1 MIAEIEFKRKEMM
14 TKLLQEIEV
23 TRKKRYDEMEKE
35 YEEIF
40 EQAHHTR
47 LIKLAET

>member
-1 MIAEIEFKRKEMM
+1 MM
-14 TKLLQEIEV
+14 AALLEEIEV
-23 TRKKRYDEMEKE
+23 TRKKRYNEMEKE
-35 YEEIF
+35 YEEVF